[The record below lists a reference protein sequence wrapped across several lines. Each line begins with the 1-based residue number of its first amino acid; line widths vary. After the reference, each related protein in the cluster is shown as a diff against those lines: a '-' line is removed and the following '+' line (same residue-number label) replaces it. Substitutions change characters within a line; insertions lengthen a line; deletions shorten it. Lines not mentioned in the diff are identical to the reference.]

1 MIRKEITSLDLGF
14 PYVEYAPKN
23 YKKGLPLI
31 VFLHG
36 SGERDNGEGLAIADR
51 HGFHKIFGDEERE
64 FIYLVPQIPVSTF
77 WGAKQETLI
86 SFIKNAIKKYQI
98 DEDRVY
104 LTGVSMGGCAT
115 WHTAFS
121 APELFAAIVPMC
133 GIGYAWL
140 ANTLNMPIWVFHGD
154 KDGAIS
160 VKHSDEMVEAL
171 RYYGKNVLYTRY
183 EKVGHNCWTLACN
196 NETLSWMLSQTK
208 THL

>member
-1 MIRKEITSLDLGF
+1 MIRKEISTLELGF

-23 YKKGLPLI
+23 YQKGLPLI

-36 SGERDNGEGLAIADR
+36 SGERDKGEGLKIADR
-51 HGFHKIFGDEERE
+51 HGFHKIFNDTHN

-86 SFIKNAIKKYQI
+86 DFIKKAIKKYDI
-98 DEDRVY
+98 DERRVY

-154 KDGAIS
+154 KDGAIDVS
-160 VKHSDEMVEAL
+160 NSDEMVEAL
-171 RYYGKNVLYTRY
+171 RYYGKNVKYTRY
-183 EKVGHNCWTLACN
+183 ENVGHNCWDLACN
-196 NETLSWMLSQTK
+196 PETLEWMLSQVK
-208 THL
+208 IDL